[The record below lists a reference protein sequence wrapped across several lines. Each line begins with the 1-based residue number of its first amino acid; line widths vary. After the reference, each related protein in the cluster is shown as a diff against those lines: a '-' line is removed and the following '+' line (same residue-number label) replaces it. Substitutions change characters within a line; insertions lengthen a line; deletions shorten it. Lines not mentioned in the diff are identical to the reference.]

1 MSVSCP
7 RLGITPV
14 NRAPVAAQ
22 KDLDLGRFGMATG
35 QYESLGFTEGKGS
48 APAGVVIGSVGVRE
62 RSIHSLFLDHSIYI

>member
-1 MSVSCP
+1 
-7 RLGITPV
+7 
-14 NRAPVAAQ
+14 
-22 KDLDLGRFGMATG
+22 MATG